1 MALTISKSRI
11 FIEISVNTCIEM
23 RAETMI
29 IGTRMLRKYQSLFD
43 LLIKKVNNIGS
54 VDKAVH
60 TNEDI
65 K

>member
-1 MALTISKSRI
+1 
-11 FIEISVNTCIEM
+11 M

-29 IGTRMLRKYQSLFD
+29 IGTWMLRKYQSLFD

-54 VDKAVH
+54 DDKAVH
-60 TNEDI
+60 TEDI